1 VPRFSADV
9 LQCLLDDMDRIVCS
23 YHADVGR
30 TGRNVADL
38 IPGTSFFPGG
48 TGLWRGNAYFG
59 SIPLYFPE
67 LPVMLI
73 GHNFDSIKAHGIS
86 QAKGGE
92 VGSEFWKRL
101 LGYLR
106 EAYLPPENCFFSN
119 ALMGL
124 KPGSALGPMP
134 SVPGYEEQCQAFLL
148 RQIEIVAPRAIVAL
162 GGKASERIRRAAPK
176 IPWMHAMHPSAREL
190 APLSTRCQQI
200 TAQGSAIKSFLTAL
214 R

>member
-1 VPRFSADV
+1 
-9 LQCLLDDMDRIVCS
+9 MDRIVCS
-23 YHADVGR
+23 YHPGVGR
-30 TGRNVADL
+30 TGPNVTNL

-48 TGLWRGNAYFG
+48 TGLWRGNTCFG

-67 LPVMLI
+67 LPVMFI

-101 LGYLR
+101 LGYLQG
-106 EAYLPPENCFFSN
+106 ADLPPENCFFSN
-119 ALMGL
+119 VLMGL
-124 KPGSALGPMP
+124 KPGSALGAMP
-134 SVPGYEEQCQAFLL
+134 SVPGYEEQCQLFLL
-148 RQIEIVAPRAIVAL
+148 RQIEIVAPRAIVTL

-176 IPWMHAMHPSAREL
+176 IPWRPAMHPSARDF
-190 APLSTRCQQI
+190 APLSTRCQRVA
-200 TAQGSAIKSFLTAL
+200 AQGNAIKSFLATL